1 MNMTTSVPQ
10 TPSLFRRIMTKLAAF
25 APGIFLIGYSIG
37 TGSITTM
44 AKAGANYGV
53 SLMWAVALSCIV
65 TWFLIRIYGRYASVT
80 GERALTAFRRHIHPG
95 VAMLFLI
102 GLTVAVSGSIMGV
115 MGILADVMATW
126 STTWFSGGIS
136 ALAWAIAMV
145 IMINVMLWTNSNAG
159 FDKILSALVGIM
171 GLAFVI
177 NFFIMMP
184 PVADLLAGF
193 IPSVPD
199 PVAGDNSTPFLII
212 SGMVGTTVAPAMF
225 LMRTTLVKSNGWGV
239 DNLPHQNRDAIVSAG
254 MMFIISAAVM
264 AAAAGTLYQTG
275 TGLNNAS
282 QMVIILEP
290 IAGSAAVGLF
300 VIGIVAAGL
309 SSQFPNLLLTP
320 WLLADWRDTSNEVS
334 PGYRILMTVM
344 SLLCLV
350 VPLFHARPVLV
361 MIASQAFNAVILP
374 LTVLCMF
381 WLANKP
387 SLMGKY
393 RCSRWE
399 NVMFIAISVFTLI
412 MGYMAMS
419 GLIESLMK

>member
-1 MNMTTSVPQ
+1 
-10 TPSLFRRIMTKLAAF
+10 
-25 APGIFLIGYSIG
+25 
-37 TGSITTM
+37 
-44 AKAGANYGV
+44 
-53 SLMWAVALSCIV
+53 
-65 TWFLIRIYGRYASVT
+65 
-80 GERALTAFRRHIHPG
+80 
-95 VAMLFLI
+95 MLFLI

-115 MGILADVMATW
+115 MGILADVMSVWSATW
-126 STTWFSGGIS
+126 FEGGIS
-136 ALAWAIAMV
+136 PLAWAIAMV
-145 IMINVMLWTNSNAG
+145 IMINVALWTNTNSG

-193 IPSVPD
+193 VPSVPAAV
-199 PVAGDNSTPFLII
+199 PGDNSSPFLII
-212 SGMVGTTVAPAMF
+212 AGMVGTTVAPAMF
-225 LMRTTLVKSNGWGV
+225 LMRTALVKSNGWGV
-239 DNLPHQNRDAIVSAG
+239 HNLPHQNRDAIVSAS

-275 TGLNNAS
+275 TGLNNAA
-282 QMVIILEP
+282 QMVVILEP

-300 VIGIVAAGL
+300 VIGTVAAGL

-320 WLLADWRDTSNEVS
+320 WLLADWRNTSNEVS
-334 PGYRILMTVM
+334 TGYRWLMTVM

-361 MIASQAFNAVILP
+361 MIASQAFNAIILP

-381 WLANKP
+381 WLANNR
-387 SLMGKY
+387 SLMGDH

-399 NVMFIAISVFTLI
+399 NLMFVAISAFTLV

-419 GLIESLMK
+419 GLIESLLK

>member
-1 MNMTTSVPQ
+1 
-10 TPSLFRRIMTKLAAF
+10 
-25 APGIFLIGYSIG
+25 
-37 TGSITTM
+37 
-44 AKAGANYGV
+44 
-53 SLMWAVALSCIV
+53 
-65 TWFLIRIYGRYASVT
+65 
-80 GERALTAFRRHIHPG
+80 
-95 VAMLFLI
+95 
-102 GLTVAVSGSIMGV
+102 
-115 MGILADVMATW
+115 
-126 STTWFSGGIS
+126 
-136 ALAWAIAMV
+136 
-145 IMINVMLWTNSNAG
+145 
-159 FDKILSALVGIM
+159 
-171 GLAFVI
+171 
-177 NFFIMMP
+177 
-184 PVADLLAGF
+184 
-193 IPSVPD
+193 
-199 PVAGDNSTPFLII
+199 
-212 SGMVGTTVAPAMF
+212 
-225 LMRTTLVKSNGWGV
+225 
-239 DNLPHQNRDAIVSAG
+239 
-254 MMFIISAAVM
+254 
-264 AAAAGTLYQTG
+264 
-275 TGLNNAS
+275 NNAS

-361 MIASQAFNAVILP
+361 MIASQAFNAIILP

>member
-1 MNMTTSVPQ
+1 MLEQLLAHCHTLETDSEIRVVLLTSA
-10 TPSLFRRIMTKLAAF
+10 SEKAF
-25 APGIFLIGYSIG
+25 CV
-37 TGSITTM
+37 
-44 AKAGANYGV
+44 GAD
-53 SLMWAVALSCIV
+53 
-65 TWFLIRIYGRYASVT
+65 
-80 GERALTAFRRHIHPG
+80 IHR
-95 VAMLFLI
+95 
-102 GLTVAVSGSIMGV
+102 
-115 MGILADVMATW
+115 
-126 STTWFSGGIS
+126 
-136 ALAWAIAMV
+136 
-145 IMINVMLWTNSNAG
+145 WTS
-159 FDKILSALVGIM
+159 LSALDMWRNWIRRGHQAFDALAQLPQPVIALLHGLAYGGGLELAATADIRICSAEAQM
-171 GLAFVI
+171 ALPETGLAFVI

-361 MIASQAFNAVILP
+361 MIASQAFNAIILP

>member
-1 MNMTTSVPQ
+1 
-10 TPSLFRRIMTKLAAF
+10 
-25 APGIFLIGYSIG
+25 
-37 TGSITTM
+37 
-44 AKAGANYGV
+44 
-53 SLMWAVALSCIV
+53 
-65 TWFLIRIYGRYASVT
+65 
-80 GERALTAFRRHIHPG
+80 
-95 VAMLFLI
+95 
-102 GLTVAVSGSIMGV
+102 

-136 ALAWAIAMV
+136 ALARAIAMV

-225 LMRTTLVKSNGWGV
+225 LMRTTTVKSNGWGV

-361 MIASQAFNAVILP
+361 MIASQAFNAIILP